1 MQNRLLDST
10 IDLEHT
16 HTETNTHLYQSLLH
30 TCLVLLPPAPCRPS
44 LQAPPKARAPRG
56 SSDVNASNLRE
67 RAKRSAAQAFQG
79 AGLVRVREQG
89 CARGGGCGPGGK
101 NRGGGGRVYLCH
113 LPVCPALLPQVG
125 ELWWRHLSSYLG
137 EKKKFQDIKYDIPI
151 KITCNLIPNHSNRPQ
166 TKKYP
171 DR

>member
-16 HTETNTHLYQSLLH
+16 HTHLYQSLLH

-137 EKKKFQDIKYDIPI
+137 EKQEFQDIKYDIPI
-151 KITCNLIPNHSNRPQ
+151 KITCNLTPNHSNRPQ
-166 TKKYP
+166 TKKFP